1 MTTTVQTPVWRPFV
15 DEPLFVPE
23 LLHGPD
29 AVPADI
35 LQAIVAYLTAVAD
48 ARRAPLH
55 TCTAFNA
62 LYFGFDLTEHGY
74 RAEVLSPDLFV
85 GVNAEQQHRQVL
97 PVGTFVHLDRGGRRS
112 LLAEVVARFGA
123 DPGVDDDGWAP
134 PAVSG
139 AEPGYDGGTGQERVV
154 LDMAAFGAP
163 NAADYSELARL
174 RRRGAVLDS
183 RGHLT
188 GPVSYPAGTGGR
200 DDVALYAAYLLGP
213 GRTLLLGGP
222 LADLLTDP
230 GDDRVLTAAVHQA
243 LDTIGRIL
251 DTAAGLRRWHGY
263 TVTTGRFTRRLR
275 KGWPGLTPADI
286 GDVVSAVR
294 RSGPQPRYT
303 GVWPLLAGVA
313 EGDTDPLDLDTAAEV
328 VVAVNLAVA
337 DEATTAA
344 DGLLPGGV
352 HLRVDD
358 VWQAGGIWRTQ
369 REPIPAPVLATDP
382 RTPLGLGHQP
392 VTATGDDSPEPGPGA
407 STNPSTGGPATEPDT
422 SRLDTEPGPAGSDD
436 PGTDDPGAGTS
447 PDAEASHDD
456 ELAGADSLANSDRS
470 DEPDPGVG
478 DTAEP
483 DEPEPDLAL
492 DGIVVRDSLV
502 VYTVALRDSHIN
514 SGELPLPGPAA
525 DVLTRGPLIVQ
536 LHHDGEILDDTEQ
549 IQQVTLDG
557 TALTGIGWPWSFYP
571 GIKVTVATARNASR
585 ISVTTTLL
593 DQPLPYGDQF
603 RWDTNTAILAAALGL
618 TPPARRPDSPE
629 PEPALPTGVS
639 ERQRG
644 VGLLRGLI
652 LAAIRRHGRP
662 GSFGSRQLTGP
673 QLLAALFGPDLVAPP
688 LMWQVI
694 YTCDRLTEAGKL
706 TKEAGT
712 DGPDTF
718 IWWPDDTAR
727 RNAHHTARAA
737 VLAGQVREHW
747 VPAFKRRLPEGY
759 EASEAARRE
768 YAAHMIAIHGP
779 GADTELPRGHTWV
792 RGQLRGSGEP
802 DSLLRLADPHH

>member
-183 RGHLT
+183 RGHLI
-188 GPVSYPAGTGGR
+188 GPVGYPVGFGGR
-200 DDVALYAAYLLGP
+200 DDVALYAGYLLGP

-222 LADLLTDP
+222 LGDLLTNP
-230 GDDRVLTAAVHQA
+230 GDERVLTAAVHQA
-243 LDTIGRIL
+243 LDTIGEIL

-263 TVTTGRFTRRLR
+263 TVTTQRFTRRLR
-275 KGWPGLTPADI
+275 DGWPDLTPADI

-303 GVWPLLAGVA
+303 GIWPLLAGVVG
-313 EGDTDPLDLDTAAEV
+313 GDTDPLDLDAAADV
-328 VVAVNLAVA
+328 VVTINLAIA
-337 DEATTAA
+337 DQAATAA

-369 REPIPAPVLATDP
+369 REPILAAILATDP

-392 VTATGDDSPEPGPGA
+392 FIAAAGGPEPDDMAGTATSAPTEGQAAAADPSGLDTAADTPGTDQDTSPGTGAPDGDRPTRPNSPSRPGPPDPDG
-407 STNPSTGGPATEPDT
+407 STTEPD
-422 SRLDTEPGPAGSDD
+422 GQ
-436 PGTDDPGAGTS
+436 
-447 PDAEASHDD
+447 
-456 ELAGADSLANSDRS
+456 
-470 DEPDPGVG
+470 
-478 DTAEP
+478 
-483 DEPEPDLAL
+483 EPDL
-492 DGIVVRDSLV
+492 DGLVVRDSLV
-502 VYTVALRDSHIN
+502 VYTAALRDGHIN
-514 SGELPLPGPAA
+514 AGELPLPAPAA
-525 DVLTRGPLIVQ
+525 DVLTSGRLIMQ
-536 LHHDGEILDDTEQ
+536 LHHDGETLDGTEQ
-549 IQQVTLDG
+549 IQQVAVDG
-557 TALTGIGWPWSFYP
+557 HTLTGIGWPWSFYP
-571 GIKVTVATARNASR
+571 GIKVTVAMARNATR

-593 DQPLPYGDQF
+593 DQPLPYGDQY

-618 TPPARRPDSPE
+618 TPPARQSGSQAPE
-629 PEPALPTGVS
+629 PPLPVGVN

-644 VGLLRGLI
+644 VSALRGLI

-662 GSFGSRQLTGP
+662 GSFGSCQLTGP

-706 TKEAGT
+706 TKEART

-727 RNAHHTARAA
+727 RNARHHAPRAA
-737 VLAGQVREHW
+737 VLTGQVREHW
-747 VPAFKRRLPEGY
+747 VPAFTRRLPEGY
-759 EASEAARRE
+759 EASDTARRE
-768 YAAHMIAIHGP
+768 YAAHMIAIYGS
-779 GADTELPRGHTWV
+779 GADTKLPPGHTWV
-792 RGQLRGSGEP
+792 RGQLRGSGAA
-802 DSLLRLADPHH
+802 DSLLRLADPQH